1 MIRSM
6 TAFAKQQSQS
16 ELGMISWELKT
27 VNNRFVDLSWRLP
40 ESLRILEPALRE
52 ATKEHLQRGKLDAS
66 LRFYPGEEVVSEIK
80 INEKLLE
87 QVKKNLL
94 QVEQTLSERTQIDPV
109 TVLRWPGMTQQEEA
123 DLTKVKVEVLRLF
136 ELALVELR
144 ETRERE
150 GDKLKALIIER
161 LDGMDV
167 IMKELKPILPE
178 VLRLHREKIVERFA
192 ELKVEVDEERLEQ
205 EMIYLAQKVDVME
218 EVDRLETH
226 MNEMR
231 RVLEEGGAVGRRL
244 DFLLQEMHR
253 EANTLG
259 SKSIHT
265 ATTQSSL
272 ELKVLIEQIREQVQ
286 NIE

>member
-109 TVLRWPGMTQQEEA
+109 TVLRWPGMTQQE
-123 DLTKVKVEVLRLF
+123 
-136 ELALVELR
+136 
-144 ETRERE
+144 
-150 GDKLKALIIER
+150 
-161 LDGMDV
+161 
-167 IMKELKPILPE
+167 
-178 VLRLHREKIVERFA
+178 
-192 ELKVEVDEERLEQ
+192 
-205 EMIYLAQKVDVME
+205 
-218 EVDRLETH
+218 
-226 MNEMR
+226 
-231 RVLEEGGAVGRRL
+231 
-244 DFLLQEMHR
+244 
-253 EANTLG
+253 
-259 SKSIHT
+259 
-265 ATTQSSL
+265 
-272 ELKVLIEQIREQVQ
+272 
-286 NIE
+286 

>member
-1 MIRSM
+1 M